1 MIYLDHTATA
11 PVCDEA
17 KKALIA
23 ALDIFGNPSSLH
35 RLGIDAQLLVSKA
48 RQSIANAIKAD
59 EDSIYFTSCATE
71 SNNTAIFGVASALGK
86 RKKRIVISG
95 IEHPSALECALRLE
109 AEGFEVVKILPDE
122 NGEISAKTVFDA
134 VDEKTLL
141 VSMMLVNNETGYI
154 LPVSKAFSM
163 IKKRYPDV
171 VTHCD
176 AVQGFLK
183 IPFTVKN
190 LCADLISVS
199 GHKVMAP
206 KGVGAL
212 YIKKGTRINP
222 FIVGGGQEKN
232 MRSGTENVTLISAF
246 GAAVDFL
253 APAVKERLQKTEE
266 TKAYLLQKLENV
278 NGAYAHSF
286 SESSPYIVSITAENI
301 KSETLLHYLE
311 SKEIYVSSGSA
322 CSKGK
327 KSSVLAAFHYTDREL
342 DSTIRVSLCADTT
355 KEDIDTFI
363 AELENAISSLCKIR

>member
-23 ALDIFGNPSSLH
+23 ALEVFGNPSSLH

-71 SNNTAIFGVASALGK
+71 SNNTAFFGVASALGR
-86 RKKRIVISG
+86 RKKKVVISG

-163 IKKRYPDV
+163 IKKKYPDV

-183 IPFTVKN
+183 TPFTVKN

-199 GHKVMAP
+199 GHKVGAP

-253 APAVKERLQKTEE
+253 APTVKERLQKAED

-327 KSSVLAAFHYTDREL
+327 KSSVLAAFHYNDREL
-342 DSTIRVSLCADTT
+342 DSTIRVSLSADTT
-355 KEDIDTFI
+355 REDIDTFI

>member
-59 EDSIYFTSCATE
+59 EDSIYFTACATE

-199 GHKVMAP
+199 GHKVCAP

-278 NGAYAHSF
+278 DGAYAHSF